1 MGSYCHMEF
10 VHTSLDVLPLHTG
23 PRGRFLLHFPSQ
35 RYRARDSVRYAAGT
49 DKGAI

>member
-23 PRGRFLLHFPSQ
+23 PRGRFLPQ
-35 RYRARDSVRYAAGT
+35 YRARDSIRYAAGT